1 MPKLH
6 ELLAVKSNLQGQAEA
21 ARKDLANTFEKKV
34 HHFAE
39 VRKTFKPNG
48 EGQIE
53 KVEEQKDLQT
63 TVKGELAWLS
73 PFIVKAVDA
82 SAQVNEANTQARA
95 DVFLED
101 GTKLL
106 ENVPA
111 TTLLELEGA
120 MKELHAFVGAI
131 PTLDPAKGFKPDADR
146 GAHIFRARD
155 VTKTRTQKENK
166 VLVLHPGNDKHPP
179 QVQAYTADIPIGEIL
194 EQEWS
199 GLITTAEKGRMI
211 ERVEDLQRAV
221 KKARSRANDI
231 EVAAEQGRVGK
242 KLMAYLFGDEQVR
255 AGA

>member
-39 VRKTFKPNG
+39 VRKTFRPNG
-48 EGQIE
+48 EGQQE

-73 PFIVKAVDA
+73 PFIIKAIDA

-106 ENVPA
+106 ADVPA
-111 TTLLELEGA
+111 TTLLELEGGL
-120 MKELHAFVGAI
+120 KELHAFVAAI
-131 PTLDPAKGFKPDADR
+131 PTLDPAKGFKLDADR
-146 GAHIFRARD
+146 GANVFRARD
-155 VTKTRTQKENK
+155 VLKTRTKKETK
-166 VLVLHPGNDKHPP
+166 HVVVVPPTDKHPA
-179 QVQAYTADIPIGEIL
+179 QVVSSTEDVPVGELL

-199 GLITTAEKGRMI
+199 GLITTAEKGLMI
-211 ERVEDLQRAV
+211 ERVEDIQRAV

-231 EVAAEQGRVGK
+231 EVAAEQGRLGK
-242 KLMAYLFGDEQVR
+242 KLIGYLFGN
-255 AGA
+255 